1 MCIGEKKLF
10 VFEKRSLQ
18 SKVHVSSKT
27 HQMDAA
33 VDRSFASHR
42 TGSKSG
48 MGEGDKRRHIEMR
61 FNVKSR

>member
-1 MCIGEKKLF
+1 M
-10 VFEKRSLQ
+10 
-18 SKVHVSSKT
+18 HVSSKT

-42 TGSKSG
+42 TGSKPG